1 METLVA
7 FQTLF
12 KMAGTYLD
20 TLAENCTGQT
30 SKPAFTLIQIKQA
43 VLLYLCIFSAPTY
56 DDEGKQN
63 PTVFM
68 KLSQEHAQCIADAIN
83 RLKFDNAEFEKTQ
96 AIRQRLDH
104 SDWVIDVT
112 TVGFVAP
119 QIILDVIL
127 AQVPACLE

>member
-1 METLVA
+1 
-7 FQTLF
+7 
-12 KMAGTYLD
+12 
-20 TLAENCTGQT
+20 
-30 SKPAFTLIQIKQA
+30 
-43 VLLYLCIFSAPTY
+43 LCIFSAPTY

-83 RLKFDNAEFEKTQ
+83 RLGADKGQFEKKQ
-96 AIRQRLDH
+96 AITQRLKH
-104 SDWVIDVT
+104 SDWIIDVT

-127 AQVPACLE
+127 AQVLGCLE